1 VAVWNVLDSSFP
13 FAAATLPILNR
24 RMQRSSSWMMRV
36 VAIAK
41 IRVRKISVKRSGRD
55 VGESIGGG

>member
-1 VAVWNVLDSSFP
+1 MAVWNVLDSSFP
-13 FAAATLPILNR
+13 FAATTLPVLTR

-41 IRVRKISVKRSGRD
+41 IRVRKISVKRSG
-55 VGESIGGG
+55 